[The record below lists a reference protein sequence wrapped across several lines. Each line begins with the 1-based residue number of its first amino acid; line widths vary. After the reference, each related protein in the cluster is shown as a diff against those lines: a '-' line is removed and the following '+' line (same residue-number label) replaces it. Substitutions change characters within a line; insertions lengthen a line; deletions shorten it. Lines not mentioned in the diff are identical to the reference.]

1 MFSISPAA
9 YSALKYASLTFGL
22 AGIIFIMGIF
32 LGNLFGNITKRIVKR
47 INLNGNLKK
56 ALGIDFDPETVA
68 YKFVKY
74 SIILIAII
82 AALIQI
88 GIAISVMNFLL
99 FVFAGIILIS
109 FSLALRDFVPNIVA
123 GFYLIS
129 TRKLEKGDKIK
140 FKDFNGV
147 IRNVNLLNTQLE
159 MNSRNTMLIPN
170 SYLIKN
176 LIIKV
181 EKGRKLKAK

>member
-1 MFSISPAA
+1 MFSMSPSA

-22 AGIIFIMGIF
+22 AGIIFIAGLF
-32 LGNLFGNITKRIVKR
+32 LGNVLGNLTKRLVRK

-56 ALGIDFDPETVA
+56 TLGVDFDPENIA

-74 SIILIAII
+74 TIIIIATI

-109 FSLALRDFVPNIVA
+109 FSLALRDFVPNAVA
-123 GFYLIS
+123 GLYIIS
-129 TRKLEKGDKIK
+129 TKKLVKGEKIK
-140 FKDFNGV
+140 FKDFDGT
-147 IRNVNLLNTQLE
+147 IKKINLLNTQLD
-159 MNSRNTMLIPN
+159 MTSKNTMLIPN

-181 EKGRKLKAK
+181 EKGRKPKAK

>member
-1 MFSISPAA
+1 MFGMSPAA

-22 AGIIFIMGIF
+22 AGIIFISGIF
-32 LGNLFGNITKRIVKR
+32 LGNLFGNFTKKIVKR
-47 INLNGNLKK
+47 IKLNGNLKK
-56 ALGIDFDPETVA
+56 TLGIGFDPEAIA

-74 SIILIAII
+74 TIILIAVI

-109 FSLALRDFVPNIVA
+109 FSLALRDFVPNMVA
-123 GFYLIS
+123 GLYIIS
-129 TRKLEKGDKIK
+129 TKKLEKGDKIK
-140 FKDFNGV
+140 FKDFSGV
-147 IRNVNLLNTQLE
+147 IKKINLLNTQLE

-181 EKGRKLKAK
+181 EMGRKLKVK

>member
-1 MFSISPAA
+1 MFSMSPAA

-22 AGIIFIMGIF
+22 AGIIFVAGLF
-32 LGNLFGNITKRIVKR
+32 LGNVLGNLTKKLVRR

-56 ALGIDFDPETVA
+56 TLGVDFDPENIA

-74 SIILIAII
+74 TIIIIATI

-88 GIAISVMNFLL
+88 GIAISIMNFLL

-109 FSLALRDFVPNIVA
+109 FSLALRDFVPNAVA
-123 GFYLIS
+123 GLYIIS
-129 TRKLEKGDKIK
+129 TKKLVKGEKIK
-140 FKDFNGV
+140 FKDFDGT
-147 IRNVNLLNTQLE
+147 IKKINLLNTQLD
-159 MNSRNTMLIPN
+159 MTSKNTMLIPN

-181 EKGRKLKAK
+181 GKGRKPKVK

>member
-1 MFSISPAA
+1 MFGISPAA

-32 LGNLFGNITKRIVKR
+32 LGNVFGNLTKKLVRK

-56 ALGIDFDPETVA
+56 TLGVSFDPEKIA
-68 YKFVKY
+68 YRIVKY
-74 SIILIAII
+74 SILLIATI

-109 FSLALRDFVPNIVA
+109 FSLALRDFVPNIMA

-140 FKDFNGV
+140 FKDFNG
-147 IRNVNLLNTQLE
+147 IIKKVNLLNTQLE